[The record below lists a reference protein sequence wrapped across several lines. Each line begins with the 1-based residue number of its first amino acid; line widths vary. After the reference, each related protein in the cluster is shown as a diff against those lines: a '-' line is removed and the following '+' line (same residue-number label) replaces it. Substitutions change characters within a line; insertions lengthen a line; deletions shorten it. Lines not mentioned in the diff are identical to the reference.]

1 MRCGD
6 PIPHQ
11 QHDDRAQRRRDEPRA
26 LIRAIPADS
35 LPDEGALIFGC
46 EGVQREVVT
55 KRLQIRRENENSSES
70 WSLPPSIIVRSICAA
85 IIEKV
90 MPLPP

>member
-1 MRCGD
+1 ME
-6 PIPHQ
+6 
-11 QHDDRAQRRRDEPRA
+11 A
-26 LIRAIPADS
+26 
-35 LPDEGALIFGC
+35 
-46 EGVQREVVT
+46 VT